1 MLRAAGKVK
10 RGCGGVG
17 RRQGPRW
24 QPRMSPVSPRSEEGH
39 ERKWVE
45 MLFAHLKASIGF
57 DCVSFRGAK
66 DEFLLTAIAQNLR
79 ELAKLDHPQPASEVS
94 GVA

>member
-1 MLRAAGKVK
+1 
-10 RGCGGVG
+10 
-17 RRQGPRW
+17 
-24 QPRMSPVSPRSEEGH
+24 
-39 ERKWVE
+39 

>member
-1 MLRAAGKVK
+1 MRRRATSSGTSLAAPNVSSPAAIG
-10 RGCGGVG
+10 RRPRAEVG
-17 RRQGPRW
+17 RNAI
-24 QPRMSPVSPRSEEGH
+24 RSSQ
-39 ERKWVE
+39 
-45 MLFAHLKASIGF
+45 SINR
-57 DCVSFRGAK
+57 FRLRVLSGGK

>member
-1 MLRAAGKVK
+1 MRRRATSSGTSLAAPNVS
-10 RGCGGVG
+10 
-17 RRQGPRW
+17 
-24 QPRMSPVSPRSEEGH
+24 SPPRSEEGP